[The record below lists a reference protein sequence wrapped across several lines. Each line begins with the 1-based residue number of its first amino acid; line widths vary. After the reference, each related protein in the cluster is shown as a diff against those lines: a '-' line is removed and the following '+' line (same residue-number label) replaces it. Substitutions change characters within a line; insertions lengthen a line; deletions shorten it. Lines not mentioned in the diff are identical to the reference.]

1 MKKLI
6 ALFLGLW
13 AFTIHAQD
21 SLFVKD
27 GQLVKSTT
35 TEVSVGTIQSAATNL
50 AQEWA
55 AKTASFSADYR
66 IVRGYDTELT
76 RLARQNN
83 DLKKSGLSPSDTL
96 LSKAPEIITENWSL
110 GNVGLNFRH
119 NGTTLQYRTDTSTN
133 GWQKAW
139 FLGNSIVLRA
149 APNIVLYKLGERRYE
164 AFNGTTLQPAG
175 RVGTRSVQAP
185 PDPEP
190 QDVQTRY
197 LFENG
202 TVEFDGVFLRYDNR
216 KKKWVVAPEP
226 PPATLKIVK
235 IH

>member
-27 GQLVKSTT
+27 GQLVKTTT
-35 TEVSVGTIQSAATNL
+35 TEVAVGTIQSGANSL

-55 AKTASFSADYR
+55 AKTASFASDVR
-66 IVRGYDTELT
+66 IVRGYNAEVI
-76 RLARQNN
+76 RLGRQND
-83 DLKKSGLSPSDTL
+83 DLQKVGLSPADTL
-96 LSKAPEIITENWSL
+96 LNGSPEILTEKWTIGEIPLS
-110 GNVGLNFRH
+110 FRH
-119 NGTTLQYRTDTSTN
+119 NGKVLQYRTDTSTT
-133 GWQKAW
+133 GWQRAW
-139 FLGNSIVLRA
+139 FLGNALVLRA
-149 APNIVLYKLGERRYE
+149 SPNIVLYKIGRRYE
-164 AFNGTTLQPAG
+164 STTGIVLQSARSG
-175 RVGTRSVQAP
+175 GTRSVTAAP

-197 LFENG
+197 LYENG
-202 TVEFDGVFLRYDNR
+202 TVEFDGLFLRYDSR

-235 IH
+235 IQ